1 MNNRPTV
8 GALAVQAQ
16 QNAVDNNHSAHEQML
31 MQLSEYDRNLYECV
45 ERCKKDYS
53 GDFFV
58 VVLTKKEKL
67 LENVIRNFF
76 YGRLS
81 CPTPDYDQTVY
92 RYVREEDVI
101 EFIWV
106 IPSRQTC
113 FWLKDNVLSIL
124 PEERELLNFVLQF
137 ADGTL
142 YKLAKKL
149 NKEQDDSI
157 LIEGR

>member
-67 LENVIRNFF
+67 LQNVIRNFF